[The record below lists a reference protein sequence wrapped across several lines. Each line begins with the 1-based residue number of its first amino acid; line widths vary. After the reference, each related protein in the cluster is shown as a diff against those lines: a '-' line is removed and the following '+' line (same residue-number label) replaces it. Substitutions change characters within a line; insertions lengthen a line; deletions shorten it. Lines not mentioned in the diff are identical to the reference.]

1 MTREYLL
8 RLVAVADV
16 QPAPD
21 GSRVVFV
28 RRHIGE
34 KNASVSNLWSVAVK
48 GSSRQ
53 GEEPRPLTAGGKDRH
68 PRFSADGSQLLF
80 LSERQPGQPQ
90 VYSLP
95 ADGGEAQP
103 LTRFSEGSIRDFQLS
118 PNGRWLAVSFRA
130 QVPGWTRD
138 AVQARTTSWA
148 SDPPRIAESL
158 WYRLDGDGVFEGQ
171 RYQLHLLD
179 LARHET
185 RHIYQADTLGN
196 FSYDFSPDSRELAL
210 TTNRDPQAL
219 LYPERD
225 EVVRFDCETGA
236 VTPVPNL
243 PPGPKLAV
251 RWSPS
256 GRQLAWAGR
265 IGTDGAYSVENLE
278 LFVGDPRQGL
288 PRSLTAHTDWCLMS
302 VCLSDAAEAA
312 FAPQFAYSAD
322 GRRLIARF
330 GMFGT
335 SQIAAVEIATGHCEL
350 LTQQTALHELGGI
363 APGGN
368 LVGLTVGHSTQ
379 PAEVAV
385 GRLTAGGLEV
395 QKLTAFNQP
404 LLDELEL
411 ATPEEVWVKADDGH
425 AVHGWL
431 LLPPRPGAG
440 GRAPGLLAI
449 HGGPHAQYGV
459 GFFHEFQWLAA
470 QGYAVLYGN
479 PRGSKG
485 YGRAHC
491 AAIRGNWGSADW
503 IDLQALT
510 KRLREDRRVD
520 GERLGVMG
528 GSYGGYM
535 TNWAIGHTRE
545 FRVAITDRCVSNLV
559 SMFGSSDL
567 PDLPDSYFPGNSWD
581 RPEGLWQQSPLK
593 YLGEATTPTLII
605 HSEGDLRCNIEQA
618 EQVFTVLQLRGVPSR
633 FVRYPR
639 STSHGLSRSGPPDLR
654 LHRLEEMLAWL
665 QRYLPVVVKR

>member
-1 MTREYLL
+1 MKTSRPSRAVAPQAGRRAITREDLL
-8 RLVAVADV
+8 RLISVADV

-28 RRHIGE
+28 RRHIGD
-34 KNASVSNLWSVAVK
+34 KNASVANLWTVPVK
-48 GSSRQ
+48 G
-53 GEEPRPLTAGGKDRH
+53 GEPRPLTNGGKDRH
-68 PRFSADGSQLLF
+68 PRFSADGSLLLF
-80 LSERQPGQPQ
+80 ISERQAGQPQ

-103 LTRFSEGSIRDFQLS
+103 LTRFPEGSIRDFQLS
-118 PNGRWLAVSFRA
+118 PDGRWLAVAFRA

-138 AVQARTTSWA
+138 AVQARATSGA
-148 SDPPRIAESL
+148 SDPPRIAASL
-158 WYRLDGDGVFEGQ
+158 WYRLDGDGVFEGE

-179 LARHET
+179 LARHENQHEP
-185 RHIYQADTLGN
+185 RHIYRDDTLGN

-225 EVVRFDCETGA
+225 EVVRFDCESGA

-256 GRQLAWAGR
+256 GKQLAWAGR

-335 SQIAAVEIATGHCEL
+335 SQIAGVEIATGRCEL
-350 LTQQTALHELGGI
+350 LTQQTAVHELGGL

-368 LVGLTVGHSTQ
+368 LVGLTRGHSTQ
-379 PAEVAV
+379 PAEVGI

-395 QKLTAFNQP
+395 RLLTAFNQP

-411 ATPEEVWVKADDGH
+411 ATPEEVWVMADDGH

-431 LLPPRPGAG
+431 MLPPRPPAG

-470 QGYAVLYGN
+470 EGYAGEQGLRAGALCGDSRPLGERRLGRSAGADKAVAGGPAGGWGPAGGDGREL
-479 PRGSKG
+479 RGLHDELG
-485 YGRAHC
+485 DRAH
-491 AAIRGNWGSADW
+491 AGVSRGDHRPVRVEPGEHVR
-503 IDLQALT
+503 L
-510 KRLREDRRVD
+510 KRSPRPARQLLSRQ
-520 GERLGVMG
+520 
-528 GSYGGYM
+528 
-535 TNWAIGHTRE
+535 
-545 FRVAITDRCVSNLV
+545 LV
-559 SMFGSSDL
+559 GSSRGAVAAE
-567 PDLPDSYFPGNSWD
+567 STEVPG
-581 RPEGLWQQSPLK
+581 R
-593 YLGEATTPTLII
+593 
-605 HSEGDLRCNIEQA
+605 GDDADADHPQ
-618 EQVFTVLQLRGVPSR
+618 
-633 FVRYPR
+633 
-639 STSHGLSRSGPPDLR
+639 
-654 LHRLEEMLAWL
+654 
-665 QRYLPVVVKR
+665 